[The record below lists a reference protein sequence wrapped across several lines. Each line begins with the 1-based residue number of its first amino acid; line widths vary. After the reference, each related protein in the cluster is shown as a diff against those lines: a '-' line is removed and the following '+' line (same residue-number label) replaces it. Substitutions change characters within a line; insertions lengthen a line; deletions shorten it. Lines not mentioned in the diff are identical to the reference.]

1 MIKKLLL
8 IAFMLFGFT
17 SILSAQDEDLDDLSF
32 ESYEYQETSPV
43 YFVAG
48 GGFTGS
54 FIFQD
59 LEPLNSEI
67 NGLNIEKSNIFM
79 MGAEGFTAI
88 PYLKNFRIGFSS
100 ISGTLES
107 SFSGTET
114 DWDVRYSL
122 DYTSFAFNY
131 AIIPFRSF
139 AILPGINAGWGNVL
153 FEQYNQDNMFR
164 NEATFWSLKPHINL
178 EYALAEYLMVRLAGA
193 YSLTFLS
200 DWKLNYDHESNISTD
215 VNGNG
220 MEIRFGIY
228 VGVFTY

>member
-1 MIKKLLL
+1 MLKKLLMLLFLLTFISAQL
-8 IAFMLFGFT
+8 IA
-17 SILSAQDEDLDDLSF
+17 QDDDLDDLSF
-32 ESYEYQETSPV
+32 ETYDYQETSAV

-54 FIFQD
+54 FIFPD
-59 LEPLNSEI
+59 FDALNTEVT
-67 NGLNIEKSNIFM
+67 GLKIDESNIFM

-100 ISGTLES
+100 ISGSAES
-107 SFSGTET
+107 SFTESET

-122 DYTSFAFNY
+122 DYTGLSFDY
-131 AIIPFRSF
+131 AIVPFRSF
-139 AILPGINAGWGNVL
+139 AILPGINAGWGGAL
-153 FEQYNQDNMFR
+153 YEQYNGNNMIR
-164 NEATFWSLKPHINL
+164 NEASFWSVKPHVNL

-193 YSLTFLS
+193 YSLTFMS
-200 DWKLNYDHESNISTD
+200 DWKKNYDYKSILSTD